1 MDVLAFFFSQIIACG
16 LLGLSQLSLSLHAQT
31 CAGKRD
37 ACPPAM
43 LALLLDQCVIAST
56 SQASSAAATAANAL
70 YWEMI
75 AQMYGASSDDSRGRH
90 WHHAPPQ
97 QPLQPPRPLPSLAQP
112 RAHSW
117 SGAAHAAAAAAFRIA
132 GEARRAPAR
141 ESGLVITS
149 HYVSG
154 QVIED
159 DDEQI
164 MRHPIARGFNETN
177 PDEAAAQVLRS
188 TLATRG
194 SIRDFMRSPVRSS
207 IITTFLAALRHSWA
221 WSEAIGFLTPALLL
235 VLLVCHL
242 NCTSMLA
249 LVRMR
254 SSPLA
259 KRGTQVGRAGALG
272 KTWTHHGEKTSR
284 ACSWL
289 IYLGQ
294 RSSGRPIS
302 RIPIAPSDGDE
313 QQTTP
318 ELEKVQNQMLPSESI
333 ASERQNL
340 TTIFEGAQQDES
352 ADAQVCLECPFDSLV
367 LAPFRPP
374 FRTCHI
380 RTPPPA
386 PHPPF
391 Q

>member
-1 MDVLAFFFSQIIACG
+1 
-16 LLGLSQLSLSLHAQT
+16 
-31 CAGKRD
+31 
-37 ACPPAM
+37 M

-56 SQASSAAATAANAL
+56 SQASSATATAANAL

-75 AQMYGASSDDSRGRH
+75 AQMYGASSDDSRVRH
-90 WHHAPPQ
+90 WHHAPPH
-97 QPLQPPRPLPSLAQP
+97 QPLQPPRPLPSPAQP

-117 SGAAHAAAAAAFRIA
+117 IGAAHAAAAAALRIA

-141 ESGLVITS
+141 ESGLIITS
-149 HYVSG
+149 HYESG
-154 QVIED
+154 RVIED
-159 DDEQI
+159 DDEQV
-164 MRHPIARGFNETN
+164 MRHPIARDFNETN
-177 PDEAAAQVLRS
+177 SDEGATQVLRS
-188 TLATRG
+188 SLAKSG
-194 SIRDFMRSPVRSS
+194 SMRDFVRSPVRSS

-242 NCTSMLA
+242 NCKSMLA
-249 LVRMR
+249 LLRMR
-254 SSPLA
+254 GSPLA
-259 KRGTQVGRAGALG
+259 KRGNQGGHAGALG
-272 KTWTHHGEKTSR
+272 KTWTHQGEKTSR
-284 ACSWL
+284 ACRWL
-289 IYLGQ
+289 IFWGQ

-302 RIPIAPSDGDE
+302 RTPIAPSDGDE

-333 ASERQNL
+333 ASERRNL

-352 ADAQVCLECPFDSLV
+352 VDAQVCLECPFGSLV

-380 RTPPPA
+380 RIFDPPRLPPPPLPIA
-386 PHPPF
+386 YSECEESRTDTETQAFTHTAAEERYRIRQAF
-391 Q
+391 G